1 MTSDVKALI
10 ESTPLYRAL
19 VRVVVEKPYIER
31 QELSEKLNA
40 SEEELEQA
48 LTALGD
54 KLVVLELA
62 SQADSSVESRVPKRV
77 YLINPEIEAEI
88 RKLL

>member
-1 MTSDVKALI
+1 MIPDVKALI

-19 VRVVVEKPYIER
+19 VRAVVEKPYIER
-31 QELSEKLNA
+31 QELAEKLNVP
-40 SEEELEQA
+40 ENELEQA
-48 LTALGD
+48 LATLAE
-54 KLVVLELA
+54 KMVVLELA

-77 YLINPEIEAEI
+77 YLINPEIEAEV